1 MYLLTYL
8 DIYFTRRKFA
18 QDVFAVAGDLVPSS
32 ALIRRVIILIID
44 SDDDSDDDDDVRKV
58 YDSPMVMRFLAKA
71 SGKQRMFQMDD
82 EFQCINI
89 MCR

>member
-1 MYLLTYL
+1 M
-8 DIYFTRRKFA
+8 
-18 QDVFAVAGDLVPSS
+18 FAVAGDLVPSS
-32 ALIRRVIILIID
+32 ALIRRVIFLIVMMMMMMMMNTV
-44 SDDDSDDDDDVRKV
+44 VRKV

>member
-1 MYLLTYL
+1 M
-8 DIYFTRRKFA
+8 
-18 QDVFAVAGDLVPSS
+18 FAVAGDLVPSS

>member
-1 MYLLTYL
+1 M
-8 DIYFTRRKFA
+8 
-18 QDVFAVAGDLVPSS
+18 FAVAGDLVPSS

-44 SDDDSDDDDDVRKV
+44 SDDDSDDDDDDVRKV

>member
-1 MYLLTYL
+1 MMMMIVMMMMMMNTM
-8 DIYFTRRKFA
+8 
-18 QDVFAVAGDLVPSS
+18 
-32 ALIRRVIILIID
+32 
-44 SDDDSDDDDDVRKV
+44 VRKV

>member
-1 MYLLTYL
+1 M
-8 DIYFTRRKFA
+8 
-18 QDVFAVAGDLVPSS
+18 VPSS
-32 ALIRRVIILIID
+32 ALIRRVIILIVMMMNTV
-44 SDDDSDDDDDVRKV
+44 VRKV

>member
-1 MYLLTYL
+1 M
-8 DIYFTRRKFA
+8 
-18 QDVFAVAGDLVPSS
+18 AGDLVPSS
-32 ALIRRVIILIID
+32 ALIRRVIILIVMMMMMMMMNTV
-44 SDDDSDDDDDVRKV
+44 VRKV

>member
-1 MYLLTYL
+1 M
-8 DIYFTRRKFA
+8 
-18 QDVFAVAGDLVPSS
+18 FAVAGDLVPSS
-32 ALIRRVIILIID
+32 AMIRRVIILIID

>member
-1 MYLLTYL
+1 M
-8 DIYFTRRKFA
+8 
-18 QDVFAVAGDLVPSS
+18 FAVAGDLVPSS

-44 SDDDSDDDDDVRKV
+44 SDDDSDDDDDDVRKV

-89 MCR
+89 MCT

>member
-1 MYLLTYL
+1 M
-8 DIYFTRRKFA
+8 
-18 QDVFAVAGDLVPSS
+18 PSS
-32 ALIRRVIILIID
+32 ALIRRVIILIVMIIVIVMMMMNTV
-44 SDDDSDDDDDVRKV
+44 VRKV

>member
-1 MYLLTYL
+1 M
-8 DIYFTRRKFA
+8 
-18 QDVFAVAGDLVPSS
+18 FAVAGDLVPSS

-44 SDDDSDDDDDVRKV
+44 SDDDSDDDVRKV

>member
-1 MYLLTYL
+1 
-8 DIYFTRRKFA
+8 
-18 QDVFAVAGDLVPSS
+18 
-32 ALIRRVIILIID
+32 
-44 SDDDSDDDDDVRKV
+44 
-58 YDSPMVMRFLAKA
+58 MVMRFLAKA

>member
-1 MYLLTYL
+1 M
-8 DIYFTRRKFA
+8 
-18 QDVFAVAGDLVPSS
+18 FAVAGDLVPSS
-32 ALIRRVIILIID
+32 ALIRRVIILIVMIIVIVMMNTV
-44 SDDDSDDDDDVRKV
+44 VRKV

>member
-1 MYLLTYL
+1 M
-8 DIYFTRRKFA
+8 
-18 QDVFAVAGDLVPSS
+18 AGDLVPSS